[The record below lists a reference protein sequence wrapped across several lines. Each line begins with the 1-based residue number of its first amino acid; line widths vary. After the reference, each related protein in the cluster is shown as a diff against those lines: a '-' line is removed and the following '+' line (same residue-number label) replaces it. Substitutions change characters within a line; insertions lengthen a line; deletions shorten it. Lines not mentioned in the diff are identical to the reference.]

1 VRHLFAGHS
10 LVVAVLAGSIAVW
23 ALLEL
28 WRGLSRRPEA
38 TAHDRGSLFVVQ
50 LSVLG
55 GALLAATAL
64 NVTAA
69 SFAFSPLLFGVS
81 LAAIWAGIALRWWS
95 FRSLGRYFTFT
106 VMTSLDQPVITSGP
120 YRWLRHPSY
129 AGILLIIAGIGLAY
143 GNWLSLTALV
153 GALLVGLVYRIRIEE
168 SALASE
174 LGSAYTT
181 YASSRKRLI
190 PFVW

>member
-1 VRHLFAGHS
+1 M
-10 LVVAVLAGSIAVW
+10 VW

-38 TAHDRGSLFVVQ
+38 TSHDRGSLFVLRLCAV
-50 LSVLG
+50 G
-55 GALLAATAL
+55 GALLAATAAK
-64 NVTAA
+64 VTAA
-69 SFAFSPLLFGVS
+69 SFMFSALLFGVS
-81 LAAIWAGIALRWWS
+81 LAAVWAGIALRWWS

-106 VMTSLDQPVITSGP
+106 VMTSPDQPVIMSGP

-129 AGILLIIAGIGLAY
+129 AGLLLIIAGIGFAF
-143 GNWLSLTALV
+143 GNWLSLAVLV
-153 GALLVGLVYRIRIEE
+153 GALLAGIVYRIRVEE
-168 SALASE
+168 SALEIA

-181 YASSRKRLI
+181 YASRRKRLI